1 MAARRSRRT
10 AGVTLL
16 VGELHA
22 LDPRVDLALAEPQL
36 GADTESA
43 GAATL
48 AAKVVDRL
56 DRDLQLAQHLHE
68 ADNYVAEQEFQV
80 CRSPLT

>member
-1 MAARRSRRT
+1 ME
-10 AGVTLL
+10 
-16 VGELHA
+16 ELQA
-22 LDPRVDLALAEPQL
+22 NLDAKLAEH
-36 GADTESA
+36 
-43 GAATL
+43 
-48 AAKVVDRL
+48 KRRL